1 MKLITE
7 QINFIDYILR
17 NDFSFEYFDDL
28 RIELVDHIASDIEIL
43 IENEDISFDDALPKV
58 LDKWKE
64 EITKDNTSKHAGVPK
79 IVSRLWKKLDWK
91 YNYGI
96 LPLTAIICFGSIPLR
111 NENWIGYVMYFIG
124 FIGVVLSAYL
134 LKLFKKNQFNTVLS
148 IYAEDQLKIYVG
160 IILIALLMNIGVNY
174 SDGDLI
180 ARPALF
186 VIVHTTLVLT
196 MRTILMRKNIKIENQ
211 LLKVI

>member
-1 MKLITE
+1 MKLVAE
-7 QINFIDYILR
+7 QINYIDYVLR

-111 NENWIGYVMYFIG
+111 DENWISYVMYFIG
-124 FIGVVLSAYL
+124 FIGVVLSVYL

-160 IILIALLMNIGVNY
+160 TILIALLMNIWVNY
-174 SDGDLI
+174 SDGDLT
-180 ARPALF
+180 ARLALF